1 MEINYNP
8 TKLRNASLIMLLH
21 EEVGLWLTSPTNTF
35 VVFNGKA
42 EIEFQG
48 TLAECYIYNK
58 FYKRNKG
65 FECTIYSIEAYN
77 ELITTLKKQF
87 N

>member
-8 TKLRNASLIMLLH
+8 TKLRNAALTMLLY

-58 FYKRNKG
+58 YYKRNKG

-77 ELITTLKKQF
+77 DMITTLKTI
-87 N
+87 